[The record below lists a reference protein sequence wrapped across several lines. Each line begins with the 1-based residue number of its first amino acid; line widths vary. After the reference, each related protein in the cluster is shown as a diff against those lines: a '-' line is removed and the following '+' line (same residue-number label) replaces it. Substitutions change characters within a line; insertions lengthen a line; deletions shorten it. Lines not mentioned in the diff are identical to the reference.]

1 MFKIKG
7 KSRSTGLGTVLLGAT
22 LLSLCA
28 VRGAQARNARGDLL
42 EGGCWVSEAT
52 GRPLPQSA
60 LERGEVL
67 FDPANP
73 NRILLRGEDPRS
85 PPIAADRAP
94 CERSHEPVWEGGLD
108 PAVLAE
114 INAAR
119 ADPRAYAER
128 LRVYLTSFR
137 GRVAQEPGRP
147 QVMTV
152 EGPAA
157 VEEAIADL
165 ERRAPAPPLTAN
177 GPLARVARSL
187 LEDQEESGRIGHVG
201 SDGATL
207 AERMHRAGVFA
218 MAEEEDIAYGGS
230 TAAEIVRQLIVDD
243 GVRDRGH
250 RQSIFDP
257 HMSHAAVACG
267 SHARWGSMCVVD
279 LAGGMMPSPG
289 SERGR

>member
-1 MFKIKG
+1 MFKIQREFQ
-7 KSRSTGLGTVLLGAT
+7 SRQLRAILLGAAF
-22 LLSLCA
+22 LGLGA
-28 VRGAQARNARGDLL
+28 AQDAQARSVRGDLL
-42 EGGCWVSEAT
+42 EGGCWVSEET

-73 NRILLRGEDPRS
+73 NRILLRGES
-85 PPIAADRAP
+85 SHSTAIAADREP
-94 CERSHEPVWEGGLD
+94 CAQSREPSREEGLD

-119 ADPRAYAER
+119 ADPRAYALR
-128 LRVYLTSFR
+128 LRTYLASFR
-137 GRVAQEPGRP
+137 GRVAQESGRP

-165 ERRAPAPPLTAN
+165 ERRAPAPPLSAN
-177 GPLARVARSL
+177 SALARVARSL
-187 LEDQEESGRIGHVG
+187 LEDQEESGRIGHTG

-207 AERMHRAGVFA
+207 SDRMRRAGVFA
-218 MAEEEDIAYGGS
+218 MSEEEDIAYGGS
-230 TAAEIVRQLIVDD
+230 TPAEVVRQLIVDD

-250 RQSIFDP
+250 RQSLFDP

-279 LAGGMMPSPG
+279 LAGGMMPAAG